1 MSKDNV
7 ALVDSI
13 KSIKN
18 IFDSLNVQRALFWDE
33 EGRLKELKGKNKK
46 EFVKNYAEFW
56 HAYSTL
62 YQIMERIFFSIVQL
76 ENLKNDQLNRLT
88 SKEGTSICNYE
99 MGVVLSDNF
108 FQYVYM
114 LIKVFEDN
122 CKSKKERNFFRRK
135 MDKNYRE
142 MLYLQLLRNEF
153 VQHPQL
159 DNDYQNSRT
168 SCEFRSDK
176 LPLYHCWPGA
186 IGTAIISKYHLSQIR
201 NRQYLRSPYNKMAEL
216 NKRYFL
222 NKKGTRKNCS
232 KDFIHRLKV
241 HGLPSIDQEQ
251 LAIELSNFFKN
262 IVFPFIEGKIQ
273 EAKEKQICFQ

>member
-1 MSKDNV
+1 MTNEKV
-7 ALVDSI
+7 ALVKAI
-13 KSIKN
+13 KGVKN
-18 IFDSLNVQRALFWDE
+18 KFNSLNVQRALFWDE
-33 EGRLKELKGKNKK
+33 EGRLKELKGKEKK
-46 EFVKNYAEFW
+46 EFIKNYAEFW
-56 HAYSTL
+56 HTYSTL
-62 YQIMERIFFSIVQL
+62 YQIMERLYFSIIQL
-76 ENLKNDQLNRLT
+76 EELKNDQLKKLT
-88 SKEGTSICNYE
+88 SKEGTSISNYE

-122 CKSKKERNFFRRK
+122 SSSNKERDIFRKIMAR
-135 MDKNYRE
+135 DYGE

-159 DNDYQNSRT
+159 EDDYQNSRT
-168 SCEFRSDK
+168 SCEFRNDK

-201 NRQYLRSPYNKMAEL
+201 NRQYLKLPYNKMAEL

-222 NKKGTRKNCS
+222 SKKGTRKNCS

-251 LAIELSNFFKN
+251 LANELSSFFDK
-262 IVFPFIEGKIQ
+262 IVFPFIENKVK
-273 EAKEKQICFQ
+273 EAKERQICF